1 LKKWL
6 IGLILLVSF
15 ICTAA
20 ASAAI
25 QIPPAPTSS
34 IYVQDYAGVLSND
47 SKAQINQIGAKLAEQ
62 TKAQVVVV
70 TVKSLNEQ
78 PIDELGLGILR
89 QWGIGD
95 KTLNNG
101 VLMLIAVDDHQSRIE
116 VGYGLEGPLPD
127 GKTGRIQDD
136 YMLPYFKQGQ
146 YEQGIVNGYSAL
158 IGEVAKEYNVTV
170 PHSEAHAQRSQAQQ
184 STQGVS
190 LPWWVQALFIGGL
203 VLLFVSDWVFFGGFL
218 TGLILA
224 LIFRR
229 GGGGGGGFGGGG
241 SGGGFGGGGGGGGG
255 SSRGW

>member
-1 LKKWL
+1 MVLKKWL
-6 IGLILLVSF
+6 ICLILLVSLL
-15 ICTAA
+15 CTAA
-20 ASAAI
+20 AGAAA

-47 SKAQINQIGAKLAEQ
+47 SKAKINEIGAKLAEQ

-101 VLMLIAVDDHQSRIE
+101 VLLLVAVDDRQSRIE

-136 YMLPYFKQGQ
+136 YMLPYFQKGQ
-146 YEQGIVNGYSAL
+146 YDQGIFNGYSAL
-158 IGEVAKEYNVTV
+158 ISEVAKEYNVTV
-170 PHSEAHAQRSQAQQ
+170 PHAEAQGQRNQGQQ
-184 STQGVS
+184 STQTVV
-190 LPWWVQALFIGGL
+190 LPWWVKILIVGGL
-203 VLLFVSDWVFFGGFL
+203 ALLFVSDWVFFGGFL

-224 LIFRR
+224 LLFRR
-229 GGGGGGGFGGGG
+229 GGGGGFGGGG
-241 SGGGFGGGGGGGGG
+241 GGYGGGSGGGGG

>member
-1 LKKWL
+1 MKKWL
-6 IGLILLVSF
+6 ICLILLVSLL
-15 ICTAA
+15 CTAA
-20 ASAAI
+20 VSAEV

-47 SKAQINQIGAKLAEQ
+47 SKAQINDISAKLAEQ

-70 TVKSLNEQ
+70 TVKSLNGQ

-101 VLMLIAVDDHQSRIE
+101 VLMLVAVSDHQSRIE

-136 YMLPYFKQGQ
+136 YMIPYFRNGQ
-146 YEQGIVNGYSAL
+146 YEKGIFNGYSAL
-158 IGEVAKEYNVTV
+158 VGEVAKEYNVTV
-170 PHSEAHAQRSQAQQ
+170 PHAEAQAQRSQGQQ
-184 STQGVS
+184 STRGTP
-190 LPWWVQALFIGGL
+190 LPWWVQVLFIGGL
-203 VLLFVSDWVFFGGFL
+203 ILLVISDWVFFGGFL

-241 SGGGFGGGGGGGGG
+241 GGFGGGSGGGGG
-255 SSRGW
+255 SSRDW

>member
-1 LKKWL
+1 MKKWL
-6 IGLILLVSF
+6 ICLILLVSLL
-15 ICTAA
+15 CAAA
-20 ASAAI
+20 ASAAV

-34 IYVQDYAGVLSND
+34 IYVQDYAGVLSSD
-47 SKAQINQIGAKLAEQ
+47 SKAKINEIGAKLAEQ

-101 VLMLIAVDDHQSRIE
+101 VLLLVAVDDRKSRIE

-136 YMLPYFKQGQ
+136 YMLPYFQKGQ
-146 YEQGIVNGYSAL
+146 YDQGIFNGYSAL
-158 IGEVAKEYNVTV
+158 ISEVAKEYNVTV
-170 PHSEAHAQRSQAQQ
+170 PHAEARAQQ
-184 STQGVS
+184 SQGQQS
-190 LPWWVQALFIGGL
+190 TPGTALPWWVQALIIGGL
-203 VLLFVSDWVFFGGFL
+203 VLLFVSDWMFFGGFL

-229 GGGGGGGFGGGG
+229 GGGGGGGCVGGGG
-241 SGGGFGGGGGGGGG
+241 GYGGGSGGGGG